1 MPYKIN
7 RMKNSLEINETGGT
21 LLVDERKR
29 LRIGELYRYKF
40 SVNKDVIKEQG
51 LDVSHLFLR
60 IKNEESALL
69 RPLLF
74 DGAIFFLHR
83 C

>member
-60 IKNEESALL
+60 IKNEDIIKELL
-69 RPLLF
+69 HFGSIP
-74 DGAIFFLHR
+74 
-83 C
+83 